1 MENANTLGI
10 TIFHDAPIADVFV
23 ANCTISFDDLV
34 ARNQEEK
41 SDFWVCSPLSDRQE
55 NVANWVFFIEGR
67 SGASRETAR
76 ENWCQVVAGHNATA
90 HDAAL
95 SS

>member
-1 MENANTLGI
+1 MQFTTKTRTFDPSWNESFLHEVENANTLGI

-41 SDFWVCSPLSDRQE
+41 SDFWVKLLNS
-55 NVANWVFFIEGR
+55 
-67 SGASRETAR
+67 TK
-76 ENWCQVVAGHNATA
+76 
-90 HDAAL
+90 
-95 SS
+95 

>member
-1 MENANTLGI
+1 MFADRSTTKGKTFDPSWNETFIHEVENANTLGI

-41 SDFWVCSPLSDRQE
+41 SDFWVSSASPL
-55 NVANWVFFIEGR
+55 
-67 SGASRETAR
+67 
-76 ENWCQVVAGHNATA
+76 
-90 HDAAL
+90 
-95 SS
+95 